1 MTKRAVNGALPGRG
15 RSVRRTDRVATA
27 ASPRRPHCK
36 PARIRA
42 ILGYTSFPNT
52 GCRNEMR
59 QSTRLLLLALTAP
72 AVFAGAAVGAD
83 DDWLQCGPGFE
94 IPERPALEAAESD
107 ADPGTIHVSADE
119 ADLVED
125 GVSRFTGNVTVEQDS
140 RQLQSDVIVYDQS
153 EEVIEAEGNV
163 RLWDQGVFLTGPSA
177 RADIEQDVV
186 TFGPAAEYMLE
197 DEHGH
202 GDAAEIR
209 TQGRE
214 RMTASDVSYTT
225 CNPGEADW
233 RITAREVVFDRVE
246 STGTARDMWLE
257 FMGQRVF
264 HLPWISFPL
273 GSQRKSGFLSPT
285 FGTSGSSGVEVTVPY
300 YFNLAPNYDAT
311 LTAHTMSDRG
321 VQAQGEFRFLSR
333 TYGIGQIAAEHLP
346 SDSQF
351 DDDRTAFDLVH
362 RHQWSDRWSTD
373 GRFEWVSD
381 DEYLED
387 FGSSLSQSSRTHLP
401 RRFDAN
407 YRGDGWRTRV
417 RFQDFMTL
425 DRSINRPYARLP
437 QVLVRTN
444 LPQNNHAPNFDTT
457 AELTY
462 FDHES
467 RTTGARMDLQPALT
481 YPMRSAGAFVIP
493 KATLHITGYNLNR
506 TATEAA
512 RDDAPSRLLPSFSLD
527 SGLFLERPVSLLGKS
542 LTHTIEPRIYYL
554 LVPYDGQDDL
564 PRFDTS
570 RPTFSF
576 AQLFRENRFSGE
588 DRIGDANQVT
598 VALASRLL
606 DDSGGELARA
616 GIGQIHYLR
625 DRRVTLAAG
634 DEPETTNRSDLVGE
648 IEARPS
654 RNWRLRAGLQYD
666 TSADRTEKHV
676 LTARYQPNRRS
687 VINAGYRLV
696 RDINPTKT
704 IEQADLSFAWPLGP
718 DWRTVGRWSFA
729 LNEDSDQTL
738 EAFGGLEYE
747 SCCWGF
753 RTVVRRFRSGAG
765 TDGTDNYST
774 GLFLQ
779 LELKGLTNVGNRT
792 EALLTR
798 GIPGY
803 ENEF

>member
-1 MTKRAVNGALPGRG
+1 M
-15 RSVRRTDRVATA
+15 
-27 ASPRRPHCK
+27 
-36 PARIRA
+36 
-42 ILGYTSFPNT
+42 
-52 GCRNEMR
+52 
-59 QSTRLLLLALTAP
+59 
-72 AVFAGAAVGAD
+72 FAGAAAGAD
-83 DDWLQCGPGFE
+83 DDWLQCGSGFR
-94 IPERPALEAAESD
+94 IPERPPLEAAESD
-107 ADPGTIHVSADE
+107 AEPGTIHLSADE
-119 ADLVED
+119 ADLVEE

-140 RQLQSDVIVYDQS
+140 RQLRSDMIVYDQF
-153 EEVIEAEGNV
+153 EEAIKAEGNV
-163 RLWDQGVFLTGPSA
+163 ALWDRGIFLTGPSA

-186 TFGPAAEYMLE
+186 TFGPVAEFMLE

-209 TQGRE
+209 SEGRE
-214 RMTASDVSYTT
+214 RITASDVSYTT

-233 RITAREVVFDRVE
+233 RITANEVVFDRVE
-246 STGTARDMWLE
+246 STGTARDVWLE
-257 FMGQRVF
+257 FMGQQVF

-273 GSQRKSGFLSPT
+273 GNQRKSGFLTPT
-285 FGTSGSSGVEVTVPY
+285 FGTSGASGVEVTVPY

-311 LTAHTMSDRG
+311 LTARTMSDRG
-321 VQAQGEFRFLSR
+321 VQAQGEFRHLSH
-333 TYGIGQIAAEHLP
+333 TYGFGRFAAEHLP
-346 SDSQF
+346 SDSKF

-362 RHQWSDRWSTD
+362 RQQWSDRWSTD

-381 DEYLED
+381 GEYFED
-387 FGSSLSQSSRTHLP
+387 LGSSLSQSSQTRLP

-417 RFQDFMTL
+417 RFQDFMAL
-425 DRSINRPYARLP
+425 DRSISRPYARLP

-444 LPQNNHAPNFDTT
+444 RPQNNNAPNLGAT

-481 YPMRSAGAFVIP
+481 YPMRSAAAFMLP
-493 KATLHITGYNLNR
+493 KATLHVTGYNLNR
-506 TATEAA
+506 SAAEAA

-542 LTHTIEPRIYYL
+542 LIHTIEPRIYYL
-554 LVPYDGQDDL
+554 LVPYDRQDDL

-576 AQLFRENRFSGE
+576 AQLFRENRFSGG

-598 VALASRLL
+598 LALASRLL
-606 DDSGGELARA
+606 DESGGELARA
-616 GIGQIHYLR
+616 GIGQIRYLS
-625 DRRVTLAAG
+625 DRKVTLAEG
-634 DEPETTNRSDLVGE
+634 DEPETTRTSDLVGE

-676 LTARYQPNRRS
+676 LNARYQPNPRS

-696 RDINPTKT
+696 RDINPAKT

-718 DWRTVGRWSFA
+718 DWRTVGRWSYA
-729 LNEDSDQTL
+729 LNEDSNPTL
-738 EAFGGLEYE
+738 EAFGGLEYD

-753 RTVVRRFRSGAG
+753 RAVARRFRRSGARI
-765 TDGTDNYST
+765 DGEDSYSN
-774 GLFLQ
+774 GIFLQ
-779 LELKGLTNVGNRT
+779 LELKGLTSVGNRT

>member
-1 MTKRAVNGALPGRG
+1 M
-15 RSVRRTDRVATA
+15 
-27 ASPRRPHCK
+27 RPS
-36 PARIRA
+36 A
-42 ILGYTSFPNT
+42 
-52 GCRNEMR
+52 
-59 QSTRLLLLALTAP
+59 RLLLLALTAP
-72 AVFAGAAVGAD
+72 TVFAGAAVGAD
-83 DDWLQCGPGFE
+83 DDWLQCGPGFR

-119 ADLVED
+119 ADLVEE

-186 TFGPAAEYMLE
+186 TFGPAAQFMLE

-209 TQGRE
+209 SQGRE
-214 RMTASDVSYTT
+214 RITASDVSYTT
-225 CNPGEADW
+225 CNPGEAAW
-233 RITAREVVFDRVE
+233 RITASEVVFDRVE

-257 FMGQRVF
+257 FMDQRVF
-264 HLPWISFPL
+264 YLPWISFPL
-273 GSQRKSGFLSPT
+273 GSQRKSGFLTPT
-285 FGTSGSSGVEVTVPY
+285 FGTSGSSGVDVTVPY

-311 LTAHTMSDRG
+311 LTARTMSDRG
-321 VQAQGEFRFLSR
+321 VQAQGEFRYLSR
-333 TYGIGQIAAEHLP
+333 TYGFGQFAMEHLP
-346 SDSQF
+346 SDSKF
-351 DDDRTAFDLVH
+351 DDDRTAFDFVH
-362 RHQWSDRWSTD
+362 RQQWSDRWSTD

-381 DEYLED
+381 GEYFED
-387 FGSSLSQSSRTHLP
+387 LGSSLSQSSRTHLP
-401 RRFDAN
+401 RRFDAS
-407 YRGDGWRTRV
+407 YRGDGWDALV
-417 RFQDFMTL
+417 RFEDFMTL
-425 DRSINRPYARLP
+425 DRTIDRPYARLP
-437 QVLVRTN
+437 QVLVGTN
-444 LPQNNHAPNFDTT
+444 LPEKNHAPNFGAT

-462 FDHES
+462 FDQDS

-481 YPMRSAGAFVIP
+481 YPMQSAAGFVVP

-506 TATEAA
+506 TAAS

-527 SGLFLERPVSLLGKS
+527 SGLFLERPVSLSGKS

-554 LVPYDGQDDL
+554 LVPYDRQDDL

-570 RPTFSF
+570 RPSFSF

-598 VALASRLL
+598 LALTSRLL

-616 GIGQIHYLR
+616 GIGQIHYFR
-625 DRRVTLAAG
+625 DRKVTLDPG
-634 DEPETTNRSDLVGE
+634 DEPESTNRSDLVAE
-648 IEARPS
+648 IETRPS

-666 TSADRTEKHV
+666 TSADRTEKNV
-676 LTARYQPNRRS
+676 VNARYQPNRRS
-687 VINAGYRLV
+687 VINVGYRLV
-696 RDINPTKT
+696 RDIDPANT
-704 IEQADLSFAWPLGP
+704 IEQAELSFAWPLGA
-718 DWRTVGRWSFA
+718 DWRTVGRWSYA
-729 LNEDSDQTL
+729 LNEDSNPTL

-753 RTVVRRFRSGAG
+753 RVVARRFRRSGARI
-765 TDGTDNYST
+765 DGDDSYSN
-774 GLFLQ
+774 GIFLQ
-779 LELKGLTNVGNRT
+779 LEFKGLTSVGNRT

>member
-1 MTKRAVNGALPGRG
+1 M
-15 RSVRRTDRVATA
+15 
-27 ASPRRPHCK
+27 RP
-36 PARIRA
+36 
-42 ILGYTSFPNT
+42 
-52 GCRNEMR
+52 
-59 QSTRLLLLALTAP
+59 STRLVLLALAAP
-72 AVFAGAAVGAD
+72 TVFAGAAVGAD
-83 DDWLQCGPGFE
+83 DDWRQCGSGFR
-94 IPERPALEAAESD
+94 IPERPPLEAAESD

-119 ADLVED
+119 ADLVEE

-140 RQLQSDVIVYDQS
+140 RQVRSDVIVYDQF
-153 EEVIEAEGNV
+153 EEAIEAEGNV
-163 RLWDQGVFLTGPSA
+163 RLWDEGVFLTAPSA
-177 RADIEQDVV
+177 RADIAQDVV
-186 TFGPAAEYMLE
+186 TFGPSAQYMLE
-197 DEHGH
+197 AEHGH

-209 TQGRE
+209 SQGGDRI
-214 RMTASDVSYTT
+214 TATDVSYTT

-233 RITAREVVFDRVE
+233 RITANEVVFDRVE
-246 STGTARDMWLE
+246 STGTARDAWLE

-273 GSQRKSGFLSPT
+273 GSQRKSGFLTPT
-285 FGTSGSSGVEVTVPY
+285 YGTSGSSGVEVSVPY

-333 TYGIGQIAAEHLP
+333 TYGFGQIAAEHLP
-346 SDSQF
+346 SDSEF

-373 GRFEWVSD
+373 GQFEWVSD
-381 DEYLED
+381 AEYLED
-387 FGSSLSQSSRTHLP
+387 FGSSLAQSSRTYLP
-401 RRFDAN
+401 RRFDAT
-407 YRGDGWRTRV
+407 YRGDGWRTLV
-417 RFQDFMTL
+417 RFQDYMAP
-425 DRSINRPYARLP
+425 DRSISRPYTRLP
-437 QVLVRTN
+437 QVLVTTN
-444 LPQNNHAPNFDTT
+444 VPQNNNAPNLGTT

-462 FDHES
+462 FDHKS
-467 RTTGARMDLQPALT
+467 RTTGARLDLQPALT
-481 YPMRSAGAFVIP
+481 YPIRSAAAFVLP

-506 TATEAA
+506 NAAEAA
-512 RDDAPSRLLPSFSLD
+512 RDDAPSRLLPGFSLD

-554 LVPYDGQDDL
+554 LVPYDRQDDL
-564 PRFDTS
+564 PRFDTG
-570 RPTFSF
+570 RTTFSF
-576 AQLFRENRFSGE
+576 AQLFRENRFSGG

-598 VALASRLL
+598 LALASRLL

-616 GIGQIHYLR
+616 GIGQIRYLR
-625 DRRVTLAAG
+625 DRKVTLAEG
-634 DEPETTNRSDLVGE
+634 DEPETTRTSDLVTE
-648 IEARPS
+648 IEARTG

-666 TSADRTEKHV
+666 TSTDRTEKHV
-676 LTARYQPNRRS
+676 LNARYQPNRRS
-687 VINAGYRLV
+687 VINAGYRRV
-696 RDINPTKT
+696 RDIDPDKT

-753 RTVVRRFRSGAG
+753 RTVLRRFRTGPG
-765 TDGTDNYST
+765 TGGTENYST